1 MHIAKVLFK
10 LSLTANENKPFMK
23 YLILLLGAPNDEQG
37 RLSQMAQD
45 RIDCAYNLYANNE
58 HMTFLCTGGYGQHF
72 NTTNR
77 PHAYYAKQAL
87 IKKGVREEDF
97 LPFILS
103 TNMDSSEVS
112 NILYED
118 FKISKEIIEKELPD
132 MLIVIT
138 SDFHIRRAKLL
149 HDRIINYPH
158 TLFLPAKSNLSE
170 KELLSLIEHEQ
181 DAIKAIEENRFGN
194 H

>member
-1 MHIAKVLFK
+1 MPIMPSKH
-10 LSLTANENKPFMK
+10 SLKRSE
-23 YLILLLGAPNDEQG
+23 
-37 RLSQMAQD
+37 R
-45 RIDCAYNLYANNE
+45 R
-58 HMTFLCTGGYGQHF
+58 
-72 NTTNR
+72 R
-77 PHAYYAKQAL
+77 
-87 IKKGVREEDF
+87 F

-103 TNMDSSEVS
+103 TNT
-112 NILYED
+112 YED

>member
-23 YLILLLGAPNDEQG
+23 YIILLLGAPNDEQG

-58 HMTFLCTGGYGQHF
+58 HMTPIATGLYGQHLH
-72 NTTNR
+72 TTNR

-103 TNMDSSEVS
+103 TNT
-112 NILYED
+112 YED

-149 HDRIINYPH
+149 LDRIINYPH

>member
-1 MHIAKVLFK
+1 MIV
-10 LSLTANENKPFMK
+10 
-23 YLILLLGAPNDEQG
+23 EQ
-37 RLSQMAQD
+37 S
-45 RIDCAYNLYANNE
+45 
-58 HMTFLCTGGYGQHF
+58 
-72 NTTNR
+72 
-77 PHAYYAKQAL
+77 KQ
-87 IKKGVREEDF
+87 IVEE
-97 LPFILS
+97 
-103 TNMDSSEVS
+103 
-112 NILYED
+112 
-118 FKISKEIIEKELPD
+118 ISKAFIGKTEIIEKELPD